1 MVLDSNLVEAV
12 SKYNVPSVVR
22 GRSSKAK
29 GRLCWW
35 LGGFKMPVNSSKDR
49 RDPQRF
55 FCPPLPAQ
63 QAEQHPCILN
73 RRRFGLAPV
82 TCGGAWANLQI
93 PPCALWVSLWRVESG
108 SIPLARQT
116 GSSTAARLVPRL
128 SFSGRQR

>member
-63 QAEQHPCILN
+63 QAERHPCILN
-73 RRRFGLAPV
+73 A
-82 TCGGAWANLQI
+82 T
-93 PPCALWVSLWRVESG
+93 
-108 SIPLARQT
+108 
-116 GSSTAARLVPRL
+116 RL
-128 SFSGRQR
+128 G